1 MFKLEF
7 MVFDTL
13 GAKKLYSACSILPM
27 FDKIYLVKIQDLL
40 ADYLYQ
46 NKTLTLPS
54 IGSFE
59 LDPTINFSDSKE
71 ENWPPDAIRFK
82 QNTSAVADDAFIA
95 FLVKESGKMR
105 PLALSDLESYLSNGI
120 QLLNIGKPFAFKGI
134 GSLSRSGSNFTFQQG
149 HPVLDRLEQTDG
161 SYFVKDRTNETEET
175 KDLDFSHQ
183 AIKPNNRTTIISIV
197 SIIALLVIAGAIYI
211 ALRTDDATKIDNTLQ
226 TVDSS
231 EVTTATDTTTVVQQ
245 ATVALPKNDSSFQ
258 LLINNFTTS
267 AAANARLQALLQRG
281 HSVSLQVKDSSNYNI
296 ILTVNKPLSDTTYV
310 IDSLKK
316 MFLWKPQ
323 LVKQ

>member
-1 MFKLEF
+1 
-7 MVFDTL
+7 
-13 GAKKLYSACSILPM
+13 M
-27 FDKIYLVKIQDLL
+27 FDKIYLVKVQDLL

-46 NKTLTLPS
+46 NKTLTLPA

-59 LDPTINFSDSKE
+59 LDPTINFSDIKE
-71 ENWPPDAIRFK
+71 ENWPPDAIRFH
-82 QNTSAVADDAFIA
+82 QNTSAVADEPFIA
-95 FLVKESGKMR
+95 YLVKQSGKMR

-183 AIKPNNRTTIISIV
+183 AIKTNNRTTIISIV
-197 SIIALLVIAGAIYI
+197 AIIALLVIAGAIYL
-211 ALRTDDATKIDNTLQ
+211 ALRTDDSNKTDNTIQ

-231 EVTTATDTTTVVQQ
+231 TVTSDADTTAVVPIVPVTV
-245 ATVALPKNDSSFQ
+245 PRNDSSFQ

-267 AAANARLQALLQRG
+267 SGANARLQALLQRG

-296 ILTVNKPLSDTTYV
+296 VLTVNKPLSDTTYV

-323 LVKQ
+323 LLKQ

>member
-1 MFKLEF
+1 
-7 MVFDTL
+7 
-13 GAKKLYSACSILPM
+13 M

-46 NKTLTLPS
+46 NKSLTLPT

-59 LDPTINFSDSKE
+59 LDPTINFSDLKE
-71 ENWPPDAIRFK
+71 ENWPPDAIRFH
-82 QNTSAVADDAFIA
+82 QNTSAVADEAFIVY
-95 FLVKESGKMR
+95 LIKQSGKMK
-105 PLALSDLESYLSNGI
+105 PLAVSDLESYLSNGI

-175 KDLDFSHQ
+175 KDLDFSHR
-183 AIKPNNRTTIISIV
+183 AIKTNNKTTLISIV
-197 SIIALLVIAGAIYI
+197 SIISLLVIAGAIYL
-211 ALRTDDATKIDNTLQ
+211 ALRKTDTGTSENNIQ

-231 EVTTATDTTTVVQQ
+231 LAANTNETTPVLKTDTVTL
-245 ATVALPKNDSSFQ
+245 AKNDLSFQ
-258 LLINNFTTS
+258 LLINNFTTRS
-267 AAANARLQALLQRG
+267 AANAKLQSLLQRG
-281 HSVSLQVKDSSNYNI
+281 HSVSLQVKDSSNYHI
-296 ILTVNKPLSDTTYV
+296 LLTVNKPLRDTTYV

-323 LVKQ
+323 FVKQ

>member
-1 MFKLEF
+1 
-7 MVFDTL
+7 
-13 GAKKLYSACSILPM
+13 M
-27 FDKIYLVKIQDLL
+27 FDKIYLVKVQDLL

-46 NKTLTLPS
+46 NKTLTLPA

-59 LDPTINFSDSKE
+59 LDPTINFSDIKE
-71 ENWPPDAIRFK
+71 ENWPPDAIRFH
-82 QNTSAVADDAFIA
+82 QNTSAVADEAFIA
-95 FLVKESGKMR
+95 YLVKQSGKMK

-134 GSLSRSGSNFTFQQG
+134 GSLSRSGSNFIFQQG

-183 AIKPNNRTTIISIV
+183 AIKTNNRTTIISIV
-197 SIIALLVIAGAIYI
+197 SIISLLVIAGAIYL
-211 ALRTDDATKIDNTLQ
+211 ALRKDETGTSENTTQ

-231 EVTTATDTTTVVQQ
+231 LVANTTDTTPVLQPD
-245 ATVALPKNDSSFQ
+245 TVALSKNDSSFQ
-258 LLINNFTTS
+258 LLINNFNTS

-281 HSVSLQVKDSSNYNI
+281 HSVSLQVKDSNNYNI
-296 ILTVNKPLSDTTYV
+296 LLTVNKPLSDTTYV